1 MRRVAFTLLGVL
13 VAASV
18 KAGEACTQGKGV
30 YADASGLYTL
40 TFEPVDPETS
50 AATHRFKV
58 AVKDTPILLD
68 GYVMTT
74 EPVARPQGMLF
85 HNCPEGDATG
95 ADIAACT
102 VWQDIVYGASG
113 GTIVTLPD
121 QDKPAVGELL
131 LPGFAPSL
139 QSSSAWGKGK
149 AEREPS
155 DTLTLTGCAP

>member
-1 MRRVAFTLLGVL
+1 MRRAALTLLGL
-13 VAASV
+13 LAAGS
-18 KAGEACTQGKGV
+18 ALADEACMQGRGV
-30 YADASGLYTL
+30 YTDASGVYTL
-40 TFEPVDPETS
+40 TFEPVNPETS
-50 AATHRFKV
+50 AATHRFTV
-58 AVKDTPILLD
+58 RVKDTPVLLD

-85 HNCPEGDATG
+85 HNCPEGDVTG

-102 VWQDIVYGASG
+102 VWQDIVYGVSG
-113 GTIVTLPD
+113 GKIVLLPD

-155 DTLTLTGCAP
+155 DNLTLKGCAS

>member
-1 MRRVAFTLLGVL
+1 MRRAVLAMLGLLAVQP
-13 VAASV
+13 AQAD
-18 KAGEACTQGKGV
+18 EACMQGRGV
-30 YADASGLYTL
+30 YADASGVYTL
-40 TFEPVDPETS
+40 TFEQVDPETS

-58 AVKDTPILLD
+58 TVKDSPVVLD

-102 VWQDIVYGASG
+102 VWQDIVYGTSNG
-113 GTIVTLPD
+113 RIVTLPD
-121 QDKPAVGELL
+121 QDRPAATELL

-139 QSSSAWGKGK
+139 QASSAWGKGK

-155 DTLTLTGCAP
+155 DSLTLTGCAP